1 MRSRLLSLGTYALLL
16 ALLPVAWGCQPSTPS
31 ASSSTASPAP
41 TAGIPDSL
49 RSDSLTTALASF
61 ATDRP
66 PSAADSAH
74 LRRWADSLGRKGYA
88 LRNQA
93 PSQARAYLRQARHA
107 YRQVGDSVRMAGII
121 PDIGFTYRY
130 QSRYKEAMRRYQRA
144 LSLYRQL
151 GKQERAANALTHIG
165 ILRDDQGQY
174 QKAFLRFREAL
185 RINRRLGDPE
195 DTARSLNSLG
205 IIRWRQDQYENAIA
219 RFRTSIDLYRSMGD
233 REATA
238 SLLNNIGVIRRDQ
251 GKLEAALARFRE
263 ALRIKRAIEDREGI
277 ARTLNNIGSVQDKL
291 GAPATALAQYRTAL
305 RIEREIGDRKGISEN
320 LNDIGTAHLRAG
332 HLPAATDTL
341 RRAATLVETLRLNAT
356 SPEARRSLL
365 STQIGTY
372 RALTTA
378 HVRAGRPDSALQA
391 LERARARLLADHLAG
406 TARGD
411 TTFAIPRPAD
421 LRKRVGSQEA
431 VLLYANAGTR
441 WPLTVLVATPDTVH
455 AHELPDSTVRA
466 RIGRTYADSL
476 RWLRQNEGPLT
487 AALDNSRSA
496 RRQDLPSL
504 SEIVRLYR
512 HYLVRDGIQ
521 PRQDALA
528 RRLHGLFLA
537 PVADVLG
544 SVETVTVVPTGVLG
558 YLPFET
564 LRDSTG
570 QYLVETAQV
579 RYAQSLTVLRQ
590 LQERRYAGHRR
601 PLLALGGAAYNA
613 PSPDEKELLIAEARG
628 DSARQI
634 PARGAVLQ
642 RAVERQRDRGQ
653 SPHSTYAQLGYGRW
667 PSLYGT
673 KLEVDKLT
681 RTVGDGATVLT
692 GREASESRVRQMSR
706 SGQLARYRR
715 LHFATHGLTVP
726 QTPELSALVLSQT
739 GASDSLAA
747 RDGYLTMR
755 EIATLDMRADVAVLS
770 ACRTGLGRIVAG
782 AGVVNLSHA
791 FLRAGAN
798 ATLVSQWRVLDWS
811 TQQFMASVY
820 RAATNE
826 NTSFVEAVT
835 QVKREFIAGRFGDRN
850 TDPLRWAPFVYY
862 GRE

>member
-1 MRSRLLSLGTYALLL
+1 MRLRPLSLGTYALLL
-16 ALLPVAWGCQPSTPS
+16 ALLPLAWGCQPSTPS
-31 ASSSTASPAP
+31 SPPSPAP
-41 TAGIPDSL
+41 IANIPDSL
-49 RSDSLTTALASF
+49 RSDSLATALAPFTTDRSPS
-61 ATDRP
+61 ATD
-66 PSAADSAH
+66 SVT
-74 LRRWADSLGRKGYA
+74 LRRWADSLADKGYA
-88 LRNQA
+88 LRNQT
-93 PSQARAYLRQARHA
+93 PSHARAYLRQAKYA
-107 YRQVGDSVRMAGII
+107 YQQVGDSARMAGTI

-130 QSRYKEAMRRYQRA
+130 QSRYKEAMRHHHRA

-151 GKQERAANALTHIG
+151 GDQERAANALTHIG

-205 IIRWRQDQYENAIA
+205 IIRWRQDQYENAIG

-251 GKLEAALARFRE
+251 GEPEAALARFQE
-263 ALRIKRAIEDREGI
+263 ALRIKRAIGDREGI
-277 ARTLNNIGSVQDKL
+277 ARTLNNIGTVQDKL
-291 GAPATALAQYRTAL
+291 GAPTTALTQYRAAL
-305 RIEREIGDRKGISEN
+305 RIERAIGDRKGISEN

-332 HLPAATDTL
+332 HLPAATDSL

-356 SPEARRSLL
+356 SPEARRALL

-378 HVRAGRPDSALQA
+378 YVRSGRPDSALQA

-421 LRKRVGSQEA
+421 LRKRLEAREA
-431 VLLYANAGTR
+431 VLLYANVGTR
-441 WPLTVLVATPDTVH
+441 WPLTVLVATQDTVH
-455 AHELPDSTVRA
+455 AHELPASTVRA
-466 RIGRTYADSL
+466 RLGRTYADSL
-476 RWLRQNEGPLT
+476 RRLRRTEGPLT
-487 AALDNSRSA
+487 AALDNNRSSH
-496 RRQDLPSL
+496 QEDLPRL

-512 HYLVRDGIQ
+512 HYLVREGVRPPQND
-521 PRQDALA
+521 LA
-528 RRLHGLFLA
+528 RRLHDLLLA
-537 PVADVLG
+537 PVADALG
-544 SVETVTVVPTGVLG
+544 SVETVTIVPTGVLG

-564 LRDSTG
+564 LRDATG
-570 QYLVETAQV
+570 QYLVESTQV

-590 LQERRYAGHRR
+590 LQERRYTGERR

-613 PSPDEKELLIAEARG
+613 PSPDEKELLIAETRG
-628 DSARQI
+628 DSSRQL
-634 PARGAVLQ
+634 PARGTALQ
-642 RAVERQRDRGQ
+642 RAVERQKDQGK
-653 SPHSTYAQLGYGRW
+653 SPHSTYAQLGYDRW

-673 KLEVDKLT
+673 RLEVDKLT
-681 RTVGDGATVLT
+681 RTVGAEATALT
-692 GREASESRVRQMSR
+692 GRAASEPRLRQMSR

-726 QTPELSALVLSQT
+726 QVPELSALVLSQT
-739 GASDSLAA
+739 GASDSLAVK
-747 RDGYLTMR
+747 DGYLTMR
-755 EIATLDMRADVAVLS
+755 EIAALDMRADVAVLS

-820 RAATNE
+820 RAATE
-826 NTSFVEAVT
+826 EKTSFVEAVT
-835 QVKREFIAGRFGDRN
+835 QVKREFIAGRFGARN

>member
-1 MRSRLLSLGTYALLL
+1 MRLRPLPLGTYALLL

-31 ASSSTASPAP
+31 ATPPASVA
-41 TAGIPDSL
+41 AVPDSL
-49 RSDSLTTALASF
+49 RSDSLTAALAPFTTDRSPS
-61 ATDRP
+61 ATD
-66 PSAADSAH
+66 SAT
-74 LRRWADSLGRKGYA
+74 LRRWADSLEDKGSA

-93 PSQARAYLRQARHA
+93 PVRARAYLRQAKHA
-107 YRQVGDSVRMAGII
+107 YRQVGDSIRMAGTI

-130 QSRYKEAMRRYQRA
+130 QSRYKEAMHHHRRA
-144 LSLYRQL
+144 LSLYRQF
-151 GKQERAANALTHIG
+151 GNQEWIANALTHIG

-185 RINRRLGDPE
+185 QINRRLNDPE

-205 IIRWRQDQYENAIA
+205 IVRWRQGQYENAIA
-219 RFRTSIDLYRSMGD
+219 HFEEALATYRSMGD
-233 REATA
+233 QAATA
-238 SLLNNIGVIRRDQ
+238 ALLNNIGVIRRDQ
-251 GKLEAALARFRE
+251 GKLEQALDQFRE
-263 ALRIKRAIEDREGI
+263 SLRMKREIGDRESV
-277 ARTLNNIGSVQDKL
+277 ARTLNNIGSVHDKL
-291 GAPATALAQYRTAL
+291 DRPERALARYRRAL
-305 RIEREIGDRKGISEN
+305 RIERKIGDQKGIAEN
-320 LNDIGTAHLRAG
+320 LNDIGAAHLHAG
-332 HLPAATDTL
+332 RLRAATDTL
-341 RRAATLVETLRLNAT
+341 RRAAGLVETLRLNAT

-378 HVRAGRPDSALQA
+378 HVRAGRPDAALQA

-411 TTFAIPRPAD
+411 TTFAIPHPAD

-431 VLLYANAGTR
+431 VLLYANAGTQ
-441 WPLTVLVATPDTVH
+441 WPLTVLVATRDSVH
-455 AHELPDSTVRA
+455 ARELPDATIRA
-466 RIGRTYADSL
+466 RIGRAYADSL
-476 RWLRQNEGPLT
+476 RRLRRNEGPLT
-487 AALDNSRSA
+487 AALGNSRSPD
-496 RRQDLPSL
+496 QSDGTSL
-504 SEIVRLYR
+504 SAIVQLYR

-521 PRQDALA
+521 PTQNDLA
-528 RRLHGLFLA
+528 RRLHELFVA
-537 PVADVLG
+537 PITEALEPA
-544 SVETVTVVPTGVLG
+544 ETVTVVPTGVLG

-564 LRDSTG
+564 LRNSTG
-570 QYLVETAQV
+570 QYLVETRQV
-579 RYAQSLTVLRQ
+579 RYAQSLTVLQQ
-590 LQERRYAGHRR
+590 LQGRHYPTSRR
-601 PLLALGGAAYNA
+601 PLLALGGAAYTA
-613 PSPDEKELLIAEARG
+613 PSPDEKQLLIAEAR
-628 DSARQI
+628 SAPESQ
-634 PARGAVLQ
+634 PPTRGAALQ
-642 RAVERQRDRGQ
+642 RAIERQREQGQ
-653 SPHSTYAQLGYGRW
+653 SPHSIYAQLGYGRW

-673 KLEVDKLT
+673 KLEVDKLA
-681 RTVGDGATVLT
+681 RTVGAEATVLT
-692 GREASESRVRQMSR
+692 GREASEPRVRQMSQ

-811 TQQFMASVY
+811 TQQFMTAVY
-820 RAATNE
+820 RAAAKE
-826 NTSFVEAVT
+826 STSFVEAVT
-835 QVKREFIAGRFGDRN
+835 QVKREFIAGRFGERN